1 MPLFGR
7 RLFLLGKDD
16 ANDDPEHHQQQQ
28 IYTIEHT
35 GETFRQAKLYEQVKQ
50 IYELER
56 WTCECTSRSALTHK
70 DAHESE
76 VETRK
81 SLSTMV
87 PEYFH
92 KPIFDIVH
100 HSKSV
105 VFAQR
110 HAESISSFAG
120 VKTLEKLAEEVS
132 ILLG

>member
-7 RLFLLGKDD
+7 RLFLLGKND
-16 ANDDPEHHQQQQ
+16 ANDDPEHQQ

-35 GETFRQAKLYEQVKQ
+35 GETFRQAELYEQLKQ

-70 DAHESE
+70 DAHASE

-100 HSKSV
+100 HSKSAA
-105 VFAQR
+105 FAHR
-110 HAESISSFAG
+110 RAVTI
-120 VKTLEKLAEEVS
+120 V
-132 ILLG
+132 IRRR